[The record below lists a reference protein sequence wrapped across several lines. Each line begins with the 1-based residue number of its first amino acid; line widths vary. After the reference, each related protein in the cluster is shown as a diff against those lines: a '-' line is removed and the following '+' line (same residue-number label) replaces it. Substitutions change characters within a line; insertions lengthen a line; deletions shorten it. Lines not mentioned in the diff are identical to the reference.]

1 MTQSHPAARIE
12 IIARGIVR
20 QGGSVLLCQNTRH
33 GYYYLPGGH
42 VEFGESATAALSRE
56 FIEETGLAAKV
67 GPLLLLTE
75 ERFEQRGR
83 PRHELNLM
91 FLVEHL
97 HTPDPQPSA
106 TEPAEPH
113 TGPVSTLEEG
123 IRFEWVDL
131 AAIPDLDLVPPT
143 AKAFLAAGGRVEGTV
158 GWIASD

>member
-1 MTQSHPAARIE
+1 MSQSHSAGRIE

-42 VEFGESATAALSRE
+42 VEFGESAAAALCRE
-56 FIEETGLAAKV
+56 FVEETGLAAKV

-91 FLVEHL
+91 FHVEHL
-97 HTPDPQPSA
+97 HPPDSDDPR
-106 TEPAEPH
+106 EPH
-113 TGPVSTLEEG
+113 TGVVPTLEEG

-143 AKAFLAAGGRVEGTV
+143 AKAFLAAGGRVDGGV
-158 GWIASD
+158 GWIASA